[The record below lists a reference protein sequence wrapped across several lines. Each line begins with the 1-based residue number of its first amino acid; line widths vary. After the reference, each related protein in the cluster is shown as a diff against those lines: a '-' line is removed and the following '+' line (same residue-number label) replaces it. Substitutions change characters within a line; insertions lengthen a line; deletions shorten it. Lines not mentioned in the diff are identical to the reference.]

1 MNKKTVF
8 VHPSSLIPHHFPPG
22 RGGDTE
28 MSPDGYSA
36 TSASG
41 RHLRVRVEESS
52 PRSGVRAGPRDVPA
66 VEQGAH
72 LPPQV
77 LDGARVV
84 QRKIGPPG
92 LLGERQ
98 LSALPC
104 LHLFLSPVALPGDAP
119 QAHLAG

>member
-1 MNKKTVF
+1 MNDESKAMYF
-8 VHPSSLIPHHFPPG
+8 VHRSSFIVHRFLPG

-41 RHLRVRVEESS
+41 RQLRVRVEKSS
-52 PRSGVRAGPRDVPA
+52 PRLGARADPRDAPA

-77 LDGARVV
+77 LEGARVV
-84 QRKIGPPG
+84 QRNIGPPG
-92 LLGERQ
+92 LLRERH
-98 LSALPC
+98 LSALAC
-104 LHLFLSPVALPGDAP
+104 LHLFLGPTALPGDTP
-119 QAHLAG
+119 QA